1 MSGLRPE
8 HRRRAPRGI
17 LGALLIGAGAAALCP
32 AAIVL
37 AQETNGL
44 RGEVAEADVNND
56 LLSRVPLL
64 RKPTTLEDRP
74 KDPAVDDQGIPT
86 PAYAPASAGA
96 TPDVADTPDAAAAP
110 DATATPKSIFEN
122 SADIVTDN
130 PASAAPPTTA
140 AKRAEARKKAGAP
153 PETATERLAAKKK
166 KASDKA
172 DEDAGTTGTVRAQ
185 TIDSDIE
192 TETKAEDEDDQ
203 RIERAAPI
211 EGLDKRFDANPY
223 APLGLRVGTFTVL
236 PSLESGLTATSNA
249 NSSPGGGSA
258 LLSESTLRLNAV
270 SDWAS
275 DKATIDAFVNYRKTV
290 SGEEIDET
298 RAGLKG
304 AFEHELGGDWTALGA
319 IGYEVGPESASAP
332 DAVQGVLDQPI
343 KQTFEGS
350 LGVEKDVGKLQLRLT
365 GNVEREAFGDASL
378 STGGTV
384 SQEDR
389 NSTLVAGVLRTGYE
403 ISPALTPFV
412 EVEYG
417 HRFYDL
423 DVDSNGF
430 DRAATRT
437 GARAGL
443 ELDLGEKF
451 SGEFSAG
458 WINEDLADPRLA
470 SVSGPSV
477 SADLNWSP
485 VRGTIVGLNALTTVE
500 GSTSANDSGSILYAS
515 EITVERELRANL
527 TAELGFAAGLRNYTG
542 EDGRDV
548 ILGAEAS
555 TTYWFNRYLG
565 LTGRLRHERLDSTLP
580 NRDYKTNSVFLGL
593 KLQR

>member
-1 MSGLRPE
+1 M
-8 HRRRAPRGI
+8 
-17 LGALLIGAGAAALCP
+17 LIGAGLAALGP
-32 AAIVL
+32 GAIVL
-37 AQETNGL
+37 AQETAGL
-44 RGEVAEADVNND
+44 RGEVAEGNVNSD

-64 RKPTTLEDRP
+64 RKPTTLEQRGL
-74 KDPAVDDQGIPT
+74 DPTGADQGIPT
-86 PAYAPASAGA
+86 PPYAPASAGA
-96 TPDVADTPDAAAAP
+96 IPDNAADTPDGSDTP
-110 DATATPKSIFEN
+110 DATAAKSKSIFEN
-122 SADIVTDN
+122 SDDIADG
-130 PASAAPPTTA
+130 PATAAPPTTA
-140 AKRAEARKKAGAP
+140 AKRSAARKQAGAAP
-153 PETATERLAAKKK
+153 DTAAERLAAKKK
-166 KASDKA
+166 KAGATPEKDGK
-172 DEDAGTTGTVRAQ
+172 DEEDPSTTGTVRAQ
-185 TIDSDIE
+185 TVDSEIE
-192 TETKAEDEDDQ
+192 TETEADP
-203 RIERAAPI
+203 RVERAAPI
-211 EGLDKRFDANPY
+211 EGLEKRVDDNPY

-236 PSLESGLTATSNA
+236 PSLESGLTWSSNA
-249 NSSPGGGSA
+249 NSSFGGGPA
-258 LLSESTLRLNAV
+258 LLSESTLRLNAI

-275 DKATIDAFVNYRKTV
+275 DKATIDAFVNFRKTV

-319 IGYEVGPESASAP
+319 IGYEVGPESASSP
-332 DAVQGVLDQPI
+332 DAIQGTLDQPT

-365 GNVEREAFGDASL
+365 GNVEREVFGDAQL
-378 STGGTV
+378 STGGTI

-412 EVEYG
+412 EVEFG

-451 SGEFSAG
+451 SGELSAG
-458 WINEDLADPRLA
+458 WINEDLADDRLA
-470 SVSGPSV
+470 SVSGPTV
-477 SADLNWSP
+477 NADLNWSP
-485 VRGTIVGLNALTTVE
+485 VRGTVVGLKGLTTVE
-500 GSTSANDSGSILYAS
+500 GSTGANESGSILYGS
-515 EITVERELRANL
+515 ELTVERQLRANL
-527 TAELGFAAGLRNYTG
+527 TAELGFAASLRDYTG
-542 EDGRDV
+542 QDGRDV

-580 NRDYKTNSVFLGL
+580 NRDYKTNSVFVGL

>member
-1 MSGLRPE
+1 VGAAL
-8 HRRRAPRGI
+8 
-17 LGALLIGAGAAALCP
+17 LGAGLAVLGP

-37 AQETNGL
+37 AQETAGL
-44 RGEVAEADVNND
+44 RGEVAEADVNSD
-56 LLSRVPLL
+56 LLGRVPLL
-64 RKPTTLEDRP
+64 RKPTTLEQRGL
-74 KDPAVDDQGIPT
+74 DPAGGDTGIPT

-96 TPDVADTPDAAAAP
+96 TPDDSADTPDGSDTP
-110 DATATPKSIFEN
+110 DASAAKQKSIFEN
-122 SADIVTDN
+122 SDDIGN
-130 PASAAPPTTA
+130 EPASAAPPTTA
-140 AKRAEARKKAGAP
+140 AKRAAARKQVGAA
-153 PETATERLAAKKK
+153 PETAAERMAAKKK
-166 KASDKA
+166 TTAGKAEDDAK
-172 DEDAGTTGTVRAQ
+172 DEEDPSTTGTVRAQ
-185 TIDSDIE
+185 TVDSEIE
-192 TETKAEDEDDQ
+192 TETEADPRVQ
-203 RIERAAPI
+203 RAAPI
-211 EGLDKRFDANPY
+211 EGLEKRIDDNPY

-236 PSLESGLTATSNA
+236 PSVESGLTWSSNA
-249 NSSPGGGSA
+249 NSSFGGGPA
-258 LLSESTLRLNAV
+258 LLSESTLRLNAI

-275 DKATIDAFVNYRKTV
+275 DKATIDAFVNFRKTV

-298 RAGLKG
+298 RAGLNG

-319 IGYEVGPESASAP
+319 IGYEVGPESASSP
-332 DAVQGVLDQPI
+332 DAIQGTLDQPT

-365 GNVEREAFGDASL
+365 GNVEREVFGDAEL

-430 DRAATRT
+430 DRAATRM
-437 GARAGL
+437 GARGGV

-451 SGEFSAG
+451 SGELAAG
-458 WINEDLADPRLA
+458 WISEDLADKRLA

-485 VRGTIVGLNALTTVE
+485 VRGTIVGLTGLTTVE
-500 GSTSANDSGSILYAS
+500 GSTGANESGSILYTS
-515 EITVERELRANL
+515 ELTVERQLRANL
-527 TAELGFAAGLRNYTG
+527 TAELGFAASLRDYTG
-542 EDGRDV
+542 QDDRDV
-548 ILGAEAS
+548 ILDAEAS

-580 NRDYKTNSVFLGL
+580 NRDYKTNSVFVGL

>member
-1 MSGLRPE
+1 MSDLRPE
-8 HRRRAPRGI
+8 HKRRAPHGI
-17 LGALLIGAGAAALCP
+17 IGALLIGAGVVVLGP
-32 AAIVL
+32 MAIVF
-37 AQETNGL
+37 AQEASGL
-44 RGEVAEADVNND
+44 RGEVAEADVNSD

-64 RKPTTLEDRP
+64 RRPTALDPQT
-74 KDPAVDDQGIPT
+74 KDPTVDDQGIPT
-86 PAYAPASAGA
+86 PAYAPASEGA
-96 TPDVADTPDAAAAP
+96 TPDTDIAPDAA
-110 DATATPKSIFEN
+110 ATPKSIFDN
-122 SADIVTDN
+122 SGDVTDS
-130 PASAAPPTTA
+130 PAPAARPTTA
-140 AKRAEARKKAGAP
+140 AKRTEEARKEAGAP
-153 PETATERLAAKKK
+153 QDTASERLAAKKK
-166 KASDKA
+166 TA
-172 DEDAGTTGTVRAQ
+172 DESEEDPSTTGTVRAQ
-185 TIDSDIE
+185 TIDSEIE
-192 TETKAEDEDDQ
+192 TETEADPP
-203 RIERAAPI
+203 IERAAPI
-211 EGLDKRFDANPY
+211 EGLEKRFDENPY

-236 PSLESGLTATSNA
+236 PSIESGLTWTSNA
-249 NSSPGGGSA
+249 NSSAGGGPA

-275 DKATIDAFVNYRKTV
+275 DKATIDAFVNFRKTV

-298 RAGLKG
+298 RGGLKG
-304 AFEHELGGDWTALGA
+304 DFEHELAGDWKALGA
-319 IGYEVGPESASAP
+319 IRYEIGPELASSP
-332 DAVQGVLDQPI
+332 DAIVGTLDQPI

-350 LGVEKDVGKLQLRLT
+350 LGAEKDVGKLQLRLT
-365 GNVEREAFGDASL
+365 GNVEREVFGDADL
-378 STGGTV
+378 SSGGTV

-412 EVEYG
+412 EVEFG
-417 HRFYDL
+417 HRSYDL

-430 DRAATRT
+430 DRAATRS

-485 VRGTIVGLNALTTVE
+485 VRGTVVGLDAQTTVE
-500 GSTSANDSGSILYAS
+500 GATGVDESGSILYAS
-515 EITVERELRANL
+515 ELTVERELRANL
-527 TAELGFAAGLRNYTG
+527 TAELGFAAGLRDYTG

-548 ILGAEAS
+548 ILGAEAR

-580 NRDYKTNSVFLGL
+580 GRDYKTNSVFVGL
-593 KLQR
+593 KMQR